1 MFWRPLHNGGHI
13 MRSILGFAIAA
24 LCLGAGL
31 SADDKK
37 ADPIDAKKLIGKW
50 ESKEFKEQGVS
61 KVAVFAKDGKAVFV
75 DSVKGRETKAEGTYK
90 VEGGKL
96 IVTLKVNDKEHK
108 FTTLLSKLN
117 GDEMVGTDEKG
128 NEGTWLR
135 VKEK

>member
-1 MFWRPLHNGGHI
+1 MLCC
-13 MRSILGFAIAA
+13 AIAA

-37 ADPIDAKKLIGKW
+37 ADPIDAKKIVGKW
-50 ESKEFKEQGVS
+50 ENKEFKAVCVS

-75 DSVKGRETKAEGTYK
+75 DTVNGRETTVEGTYK

-96 IVTLKVNDKEHK
+96 IVTVKIKDKEQK
-108 FTTLLSKLN
+108 FTTLLSKLT

-128 NEGTWLR
+128 YEGTWLR